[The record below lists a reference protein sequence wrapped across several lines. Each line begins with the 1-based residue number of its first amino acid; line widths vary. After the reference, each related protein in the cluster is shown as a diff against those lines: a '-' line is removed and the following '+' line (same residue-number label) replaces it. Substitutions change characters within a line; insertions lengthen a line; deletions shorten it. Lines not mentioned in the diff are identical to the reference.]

1 MNETFDINSSKSALL
16 GHLWKVGEKVSTA
29 LFWHNRLRPGAQYVL
44 SLFPSQDAG
53 G

>member
-1 MNETFDINSSKSALL
+1 MNETFDIKSSKSALL
-16 GHLWKVGEKVSTA
+16 GHLCKVGEKVSTA
-29 LFWHNRLRPGAQYVL
+29 LFWHDRLRHVAQYVL